1 MDAQFKAQMDEQ
13 VRQHAVL
20 VFMKGTKDAPQCG
33 FSNQVVQI
41 FKTLNVPFETVN
53 ILADETV
60 RQGMKEYSDWPTFPQ
75 VYVNGEFVGGCDIV
89 TEMFQKGE
97 LQALVQA
104 GHGSH

>member
-1 MDAQFKAQMDEQ
+1 MDAQFKAQMDER

-41 FKTLNVPFETVN
+41 FTTLNVPFETVN

-75 VYVNGEFVGGCDIV
+75 VYVNGEFIGGCDIV

-97 LQALVQA
+97 LQTLVQA